1 MCATRKR
8 IFIWLFALL
17 IVLSITPH
25 KAKKVKIKIL
35 KEAAAV
41 EQAFTPKEINNIVEA
56 SKLSGVSPAW
66 IAGMTKAESGGNCLS
81 RAFNGPKIIK
91 WGVARKFGEDLGA
104 LRRAGLTD
112 KTIYSDHKGGDNSY
126 FHRAYK
132 IAPKTAVYVTA
143 WGTNQVMG
151 WELLRM
157 GGIST
162 KSPGGNPDQIVSAF
176 FNDPCRISSLL
187 IASWVNNSVGSWF
200 RGTANR
206 AARTGNFADFRR
218 TTSKYLGKYSEGYT
232 SRVMRYSKIF
242 QQQNPQIMS
251 QFDSG
256 KLMTGDPLAAGPAI
270 SAAPGPAGTA
280 APRQTIGQDLEGQTI
295 VLIGDSQ
302 TVGAMGR
309 NLERTLNARGAK
321 VIKLARGASSTK
333 FWNDTLDG
341 KKHYLHNKKPETRKY
356 TLDFIKRQNPTQI
369 IVNLGGNTAGNS
381 QKYYDN
387 SAIPLMQKL
396 KSITPNVVWFG
407 PAHNYRSIQTR
418 TRSWCRK
425 KGLSV
430 QECREQSKQKR
441 SSTDQILNQI
451 AQQTGIR
458 YVSMLEW
465 AKSHEILRDKVQKIE
480 DLRKDGHTKE
490 ANRLAKEIRGDGIHY
505 KGMSAQYYAETVAS
519 NIGDYS
525 GITGTGNVM
534 IPGVTISRPATR
546 KGKFVHG
553 ISPIEKFKFDTF
565 YMELDMYFPE
575 KGGAAGI
582 LSKHGLDYKFGREH
596 QKAYDNLQKAKAS
609 GKAPTGKAN
618 QEKAKEIQKSLDT
631 AIEAYNTAANDA
643 GRKNAEKAIE
653 KFRKQIQELGFEPG
667 KIGAPIATTMP
678 STTPVPGVPGAVYKG
693 VPTTPAPTTTTSPDA
708 GEALPIVKE
717 CPPGTIRRGDTC
729 YRIELKA
736 PGLPI
741 EHDPVTGE
749 KLGPEHR
756 TRQLAESA
764 DLQKIKIKILTKRQ
778 TI

>member
-81 RAFNGPKIIK
+81 RAFN
-91 WGVARKFGEDLGA
+91 AHLLRNATRLYGEDYGA
-104 LRRAGLTD
+104 LVRAGLT
-112 KTIYSDHKGGDNSY
+112 TPERVYNDHKKGSNSY

-132 IAPKTAVYVTA
+132 IAPKSAVRVTA

-151 WELLRM
+151 WELLRL
-157 GGIST
+157 GGLPT
-162 KSPGGNPDQIVSAF
+162 NRPGGSPDQIVSAF

-187 IASWVNNSVGSWF
+187 IAFWVNNSVGSWF

-218 TTSKYLGKYSEGYT
+218 TTSKYLGKYRKGYT

-256 KLMTGDPLAAGPAI
+256 KLMTGDSLAAGSAI
-270 SAAPGPAGTA
+270 SAGRSPAGRA
-280 APRQTIGQDLEGQTI
+280 APRQTIDQDLEGQTI
-295 VLIGDSQ
+295 IIIGDSQ
-302 TVGAMGR
+302 MVGSITGWGKTHMGPQ
-309 NLERTLNARGAK
+309 LESMLRSRGANI
-321 VIKLARGASSTK
+321 VRIARGASGAN
-333 FWNDTLDG
+333 FWNKTLDG
-341 KKHYLHNKKPETRKY
+341 IPSILTKKKPHTKKW
-356 TLDFIKRQNPTQI
+356 TSDFIKGKHPTQI
-369 IVNLGGNTAGNS
+369 IVSLGGNDSWRGNYGANEKS
-381 QKYYDN
+381 VRNYLNAQ
-387 SAIPLMQKL
+387 ALPFMMKL
-396 KSITPNVVWFG
+396 KDITPNVVWFG
-407 PAHNYRSIQTR
+407 PAYRHSSITKPDKAER
-418 TRSWCRK
+418 IKRGRLVVDK
-425 KGLSV
+425 ILA
-430 QECREQSKQKR
+430 ELAEQV
-441 SSTDQILNQI
+441 
-451 AQQTGIR
+451 GIK

-465 AKSHEILRDKVQKIE
+465 VG
-480 DLRKDGHTKE
+480 KDE
-490 ANRLAKEIRGDGIHY
+490 RLSGMTPKEIRYDKVHY
-505 KGMSAQYYAETVAS
+505 RGMPAQYYAEAIASKVGKPGVVGTSTVM
-519 NIGDYS
+519 
-525 GITGTGNVM
+525 V
-534 IPGVTISRPATR
+534 PGVTVSRPGHR
-546 KGKFVHG
+546 RGKFVHG

-575 KGGAAGI
+575 KGGAEGI

-678 STTPVPGVPGAVYKG
+678 SAIPVPGVPGAAYKG
-693 VPTTPAPTTTTSPDA
+693 GPTTPAPTTTTSPDA
-708 GEALPIVKE
+708 SEALPIVKE